1 MGYSLLA
8 KANLKSNFTS
18 MPLLKDL
25 LSELITFF
33 RINGLIDII
42 QSGNF
47 RALLSFEGFL
57 TFLSPITPFII
68 IFEFVWLLIQ
78 YRFRASVY
86 KITFLIIL
94 TNRIMSR
101 LIGIS
106 VLVLTIGIFQK
117 YAIIQTSITWYW
129 FIYGYLVYE
138 LNNFIRHY
146 LTHKV
151 RLLWCFHSVH
161 HSPEDLNSSVTL
173 TTFFVENLY
182 TEFFAAMFCMILG
195 VQPLMLFAI
204 MILDSIWGAFVHI
217 SESTMKNARLG
228 FLEKFILTPSHHR
241 VHHGRNHLY
250 MDTNFCSII
259 NVWDIVFRTYQ
270 EEKEEV
276 PVDYGITRPMDPKKF
291 VDVYFGEIVSL
302 WQDVIA
308 APGLK
313 NKIAYIFMPPGWCHI
328 GDYDTATTLR
338 KQALNEFKK

>member
-1 MGYSLLA
+1 
-8 KANLKSNFTS
+8 
-18 MPLLKDL
+18 
-25 LSELITFF
+25 
-33 RINGLIDII
+33 
-42 QSGNF
+42 
-47 RALLSFEGFL
+47 
-57 TFLSPITPFII
+57 
-68 IFEFVWLLIQ
+68 
-78 YRFRASVY
+78 
-86 KITFLIIL
+86 
-94 TNRIMSR
+94 MSR

-106 VLVLTIGIFQK
+106 VLVLTIGVFQK
-117 YAIIQTSITWYW
+117 YAIIHTTLTWYW

-204 MILDSIWGAFVHI
+204 MIFDSIWGAFVHI

-259 NVWDIVFRTYQ
+259 NVWDIVFGTYQ
-270 EEKEEV
+270 EEKEEI
-276 PVDYGITRPMDPKKF
+276 PVDYGITRPMDSTNF
-291 VDVYFGEIVSL
+291 VDVYFGEIISL
-302 WQDVIA
+302 WHDVIA

-313 NKIAYIFMPPGWCHI
+313 NKIAYIFMPPGWSHT
-328 GDYDTATTLR
+328 GEFETAKMLR
-338 KQALNEFKK
+338 NQALNELKK